1 MIPIATRS
9 AEARRYSDAIMRK
22 SPIWLKL
29 GRRLF
34 PSWVWSGAGTIT
46 RKTHLE
52 AAPAGGKVTV
62 GRYQTG
68 FVSGVVDARWVLV
81 VTDSSGKDH
90 YVNVGLEV
98 WERHDIGDVIDAD
111 DPLINIP

>member
-1 MIPIATRS
+1 MIPFVCRS
-9 AEARRYSDAIMRK
+9 AETRRYPVTIMKK

-29 GRRLF
+29 GRGFF
-34 PSWVWSGAGTIT
+34 PTWVWSGAGTIT
-46 RKTHLE
+46 RKTHLD

-68 FVSGVVDARWVLV
+68 FVSGVVDERWVLV

-90 YVNVGLEV
+90 YVNVEPTV
-98 WERHDIGDVIDAD
+98 WERHEVGDVISAD
-111 DPLINIP
+111 SPLVNLP